1 MVVMIPSLGRGAE
14 DFSDLAKRLAGAG
27 FKAVRPQP
35 RGIGGSRG
43 PLKDITLR
51 DLAEDTAAVI
61 ENLKGQPAV
70 VVGHAF
76 GNRVARM
83 LAAERPELVR
93 AVVLLAAGGKAPMDP
108 SIRESLGK
116 CFDLALP
123 DPERLEHV
131 RRAFF
136 APGHDPSVWRDG
148 WHGEV
153 AQAQAAAT
161 QRTPLDTWWK
171 GGRAPVLIVQPADDS
186 VAPPANAKMLREDI
200 GERATVVEIAKA
212 GHALLPEQPEEV
224 AKSVI
229 GYIRNH

>member
-1 MVVMIPSLGRGAE
+1 M
-14 DFSDLAKRLAGAG
+14 
-27 FKAVRPQP
+27 RPQP

-51 DLAEDTAAVI
+51 ELAEDTAAVI

-83 LAAERPELVR
+83 LATQRPELVR

-108 SIRESLGK
+108 SIRDSLGK
-116 CFDLALP
+116 CLDLALP
-123 DPERLEHV
+123 EAERLEHV

-136 APGHDPSVWRDG
+136 APGHDPSVWRHG

-153 AQAQAAAT
+153 AQAQAEAT
-161 QRTPLDTWWK
+161 QRTPLDAWWK
-171 GGRAPVLIVQPADDS
+171 GGRAPILIVQPADDT
-186 VAPPANAKMLREDI
+186 VAPPINAKMLREDI
-200 GERATVVEIAKA
+200 GERVMVVEIAKA
-212 GHALLPEQPEEV
+212 GHALLPEQPEAV
-224 AKSVI
+224 AKAVI
-229 GYIRNH
+229 DYIRKH